1 MTIYEQ
7 LGTIG
12 NVEQQVLCR
21 KRVEELEP
29 SLIQYCK
36 YKSSGS
42 GVQKEELSELSNQE
56 GPGMDILQSKLEV
69 SLGPLLVP
77 LEFCFSL
84 CTGLPDWRE
93 PCDYFCRVEAF
104 SICHG

>member
-1 MTIYEQ
+1 
-7 LGTIG
+7 LGTVG

-21 KRVEELEP
+21 ERVEELEP
-29 SLIQYCK
+29 SIRYCK

-69 SLGPLLVP
+69 TYGSLADIVGILTQVFVL
-77 LEFCFSL
+77 
-84 CTGLPDWRE
+84 
-93 PCDYFCRVEAF
+93 A
-104 SICHG
+104 